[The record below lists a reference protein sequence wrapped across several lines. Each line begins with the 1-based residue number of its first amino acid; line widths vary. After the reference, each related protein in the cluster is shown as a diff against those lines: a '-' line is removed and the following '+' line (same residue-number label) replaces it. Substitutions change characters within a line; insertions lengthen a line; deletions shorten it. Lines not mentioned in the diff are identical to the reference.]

1 MLWEGQDC
9 LEEGYGRSRRGR
21 AVWGG
26 GIGLV
31 RGRAGLFGE
40 RDRASWREIRAVW

>member
-1 MLWEGQDC
+1 MGGSGLFGGGIWTLAQGQGC
-9 LEEGYGRSRRGR
+9 L
-21 AVWGG
+21 GG